1 MLTEEAEAQL
11 ALARKNANGSDD
23 AFLDRLERGYKWQV
37 LVANKLMAEGY
48 AVQCQPLQVRP
59 DRSQIEEYKDD
70 YDLLVTRM
78 GRGWK
83 RHLEVKSRTLSFSSN
98 PSSFPFGTI
107 IVERSETFEGRNRLP
122 DYWVMVS
129 QKSKGVIAVSS
140 KSVRATHSTET
151 KRGTDYIVCPKESFI
166 SFDEM
171 LETFPT

>member
-1 MLTEEAEAQL
+1 MLTEKSKAQL
-11 ALARKNANGSDD
+11 ATAHENADGSDK
-23 AFLDRLERGYKWQV
+23 AFLDRLEFGYKWQV
-37 LVANKLMAEGY
+37 FIANKFLSEGY
-48 AVQCQPLQVRP
+48 AVQCQELQVRP
-59 DRSQIEEYKDD
+59 DRTEIDQYTDD
-70 YDLLVTRM
+70 YDILVTRV

-83 RHLEVKSRTLSFSSN
+83 RHVEVKSRTLSFSSD

-129 QKSKGVIAVSS
+129 QKSEGVIAVSN

-151 KRGTDYIVCPKESFI
+151 KRGTDYIVCPRESFV